1 MALHRFEHFFG
12 EDPGMAKG
20 MRFESGDQIEMDLVI
35 SETLKEEMH
44 VWVILKEDIA
54 LMQV

>member
-1 MALHRFEHFFG
+1 
-12 EDPGMAKG
+12 
-20 MRFESGDQIEMDLVI
+20 MDLVI

-54 LMQV
+54 LMQD